1 MQITLIHQP
10 GAGDASQPAAAELRQ
25 LIRAAGHEATYV
37 SAQED
42 WRAALED
49 HAELVVVAGGDG
61 TVGRVAQAL
70 VGRDVPF
77 TALPLGT
84 ANNIARTLGLADRPV
99 AELIAAWAH
108 GIVTRHDVGLA
119 RGPWG
124 ARHFIEGCGAGV
136 FACLLPEADNHPTL
150 EALAH
155 ADAKLDYALQ
165 LLRERLATCAVQPL
179 ELALDGE
186 DLSGDYLMLEAMNMQ
201 YVGPRLYL
209 APACDLADGLLDV
222 VLVRAEERVQLH
234 RHLADWQNG
243 HEWPAALGMRRGSRL
258 ELRWTGFPFHL
269 DDTLWPEQ
277 DYPRPASGTIELTVR
292 PGALRFLADAQVRSD
307 VA

>member
-1 MQITLIHQP
+1 MRITLIHQP
-10 GAGDASQPAAAELRQ
+10 GAGDGSQPAAAELRQ
-25 LIRAAGHEATYV
+25 LIRAAGHDATYV
-37 SAQED
+37 SARED
-42 WRAALED
+42 WHAALD
-49 HAELVVVAGGDG
+49 APADLVVVAGGDG

-70 VGRDVPF
+70 VGRERPF

-99 AELIAAWAH
+99 AELIAAWEH
-108 GIVTRHDVGLA
+108 GVVTRYDVGLA

-124 ARHFIEGCGAGV
+124 ERHFIEGCGAGI
-136 FACLLPEADNHPTL
+136 FARLLPEADAHPTL

-165 LLRERLATCAVQPL
+165 LLRDRLVSCTVERI
-179 ELALDGE
+179 ELALDGG

-222 VLVRAEERVQLH
+222 VLVRADERDELH
-234 RHLADWQNG
+234 RYLSDWQNG
-243 HEWPAALGMRRGSRL
+243 REWPVALAMRRASRI

-269 DDTLWPEQ
+269 DDTSWPEC
-277 DYPRPASGTIELTVR
+277 DEPLPAHGSIELSVLR
-292 PGALRFLADAQVRSD
+292 GALPFLAEPQVRSE
-307 VA
+307 VE